1 MKLQTLKKKKK
12 GFTLLELL
20 VVLAI
25 LAILIAIAIP
35 VYKNQK
41 EKAAITAHNANVRVL
56 ETAVESYKQDNNGN
70 LPDRLEKLVPD
81 YIKSVPKVPAS
92 ENEKLKGQSYK
103 ITNGKIEPEEITTT
117 KKLINKIFGILL
129 CITLKNC
136 FFFGAV
142 FKFGRD

>member
-35 VYKNQK
+35 VYKGQK
-41 EKAAITAHNANVRVL
+41 EKAARTAHNANVRVL
-56 ETAVESYKQDNNGN
+56 ETALESYKQDNNGN
-70 LPDRLEKLVPD
+70 LPDGLDKLIPD

-92 ENEKLKGQSYK
+92 NHKDLKNVKTYSIENEKIKPGEVDIVDK
-103 ITNGKIEPEEITTT
+103 TNDDSTQT
-117 KKLINKIFGILL
+117 KPKQN
-129 CITLKNC
+129 
-136 FFFGAV
+136 
-142 FKFGRD
+142 

>member
-35 VYKNQK
+35 VYKSQK

-56 ETAVESYKQDNNGN
+56 ETAVESYRQDKGK
-70 LPDRLEKLVPD
+70 LPDDINELATGG
-81 YIKSVPKVPAS
+81 YIKSVPAVPS
-92 ENEKLKGQSYK
+92 SNDESLK
-103 ITNGKIEPEEITTT
+103 N
-117 KKLINKIFGILL
+117 KKYSINKTTGEISPAEIHNDNE
-129 CITLKNC
+129 TDKTP
-136 FFFGAV
+136 
-142 FKFGRD
+142 KQ

>member
-41 EKAAITAHNANVRVL
+41 EKAARTAHNANVRVL
-56 ETAVESYKQDNNGN
+56 ETALESYRQDNGK
-70 LPDRLEKLVPD
+70 LPDKLDINELVRGG

-92 ENEKLKGQSYK
+92 NHQDLKGVKTYSIENEKIKPGEVDIVDK
-103 ITNGKIEPEEITTT
+103 TNDDSTQTNPKQ
-117 KKLINKIFGILL
+117 N
-129 CITLKNC
+129 
-136 FFFGAV
+136 
-142 FKFGRD
+142 

>member
-56 ETAVESYKQDNNGN
+56 ETAVESYSQDHDGE
-70 LPDRLEKLVPD
+70 LPGDLHW
-81 YIKSVPKVPAS
+81 
-92 ENEKLKGQSYK
+92 
-103 ITNGKIEPEEITTT
+103 
-117 KKLINKIFGILL
+117 
-129 CITLKNC
+129 
-136 FFFGAV
+136 
-142 FKFGRD
+142 

>member
-1 MKLQTLKKKKK
+1 MKLKSLKKKKK

-56 ETAVESYKQDNNGN
+56 ETALESYRQDHDGE
-70 LPDRLEKLVPD
+70 LPDKLDINQLVKGG

-92 ENEKLKGQSYK
+92 NHNDLKGVKTYSIENEKIKPGEVEIK
-103 ITNGKIEPEEITTT
+103 DNTNNDDTDT
-117 KKLINKIFGILL
+117 KPKQN
-129 CITLKNC
+129 
-136 FFFGAV
+136 
-142 FKFGRD
+142 

>member
-56 ETAVESYKQDNNGN
+56 ETALESYRQDNNGE
-70 LPDRLEKLVPD
+70 LPKDIDDLAPE

-92 ENEKLKGQSYK
+92 NHQDLKGVKTYSIENEKIKPGEVDIVDK
-103 ITNGKIEPEEITTT
+103 TNDDSTQTNPKQ
-117 KKLINKIFGILL
+117 N
-129 CITLKNC
+129 
-136 FFFGAV
+136 
-142 FKFGRD
+142 